1 MRSCKISLYHTFE
14 YTSEHA
20 HTAHTCLKMFIHK
33 GISTYFVKSFFENL
47 KLTTQLINSI
57 EGNLGIS
64 KGHKNLFD
72 FYFHI

>member
-1 MRSCKISLYHTFE
+1 
-14 YTSEHA
+14 
-20 HTAHTCLKMFIHK
+20 MFIHK